1 MLSVYNTSKEITDS
15 GVDTVV
21 IPLGSVEA
29 KGPHLPLGSDLILA
43 EAFAREYCSGKDVYL
58 VPTIPFGTSECQ
70 RGFAGT
76 IFLENETLW
85 NVISDLV
92 EYLERHEFRRVV
104 ILNFCSRNWVVKPY
118 VRESNLGARA
128 SCPHCDVVWVE
139 PKRLVEDVVAERVGR
154 FADHH
159 AGALETSL
167 ILHLDDNLVTEPME
181 DFLPDLGRE
190 YLDYV
195 GMKKVSPAG
204 VWGKPSL
211 ASGELGEELFQKMLE
226 RTDEYIGG
234 ALSLFDERPATKE
247 GRGDRAK
254 ERHVAASGPF
264 ILGRSFYESPAEDQ
278 KSDTLDWTKSYRE
291 VAERK
296 PDIALVTLAA
306 IEQHSHHLPLGTDF
320 FSGVVRSRRLAE
332 EIGAY
337 LLPPLPV
344 VTSWSHTGFPGTL
357 TLKSL
362 TARRLIMDVVNSL
375 YEDGFRK
382 VAVMIAHGG
391 NWIAKPTVAELN
403 RKYPD
408 LKLIYTGGDPLS
420 YRGQARVDGVHSGA
434 GETAFIMDYYP
445 ECLKRPIKDFSV
457 RLPASYM
464 DYVGMR
470 GVSPMGVWG
479 FPSEARKGAGF
490 QSVQGSV
497 KRVAE
502 YIKNAFDRM

>member
-1 MLSVYNTSKEITDS
+1 MLSIYNTSEEITDS

-21 IPLGSVEA
+21 IPLGSVEG

-43 EAFAREYCSGKDVYL
+43 EAFAREFCRGKDVYL

-76 IFLENETLW
+76 VYLENETLW
-85 NVISDLV
+85 GVMSDLV
-92 EYLERHEFRRVV
+92 EYLKRHEFRRVV
-104 ILNFCSRNWVVKPY
+104 ILNFCSYNWVVKPY
-118 VRESNLGARA
+118 VRESNLGGGG
-128 SCPHCDVVWVE
+128 CDVVWVE
-139 PKRLVEDVVAERVGR
+139 PKHLVEDVIAERVGQ
-154 FADHH
+154 FPDYH
-159 AGALETSL
+159 AGTLETSL
-167 ILHLDDNLVTEPME
+167 ILHLDENLVTEPVE

-195 GMKKVSPAG
+195 GMKRVSPTG
-204 VWGKPSL
+204 VWGRPSL
-211 ASGELGEELFQKMLE
+211 ASKGLGEELFQKMLE
-226 RTDEYIGG
+226 RTDEYVRG
-234 ALSLFDERPATKE
+234 ALSLFDGQGGRRDAGTG
-247 GRGDRAK
+247 GRGKSSWPPIVRC
-254 ERHVAASGPF
+254 
-264 ILGRSFYESPAEDQ
+264 SFYESPAEDQ
-278 KSDTLDWTKSYRE
+278 KSDTLDWTKSYKE
-291 VAERK
+291 IAGRK

-320 FSGVVRSRRLAE
+320 FSGVVRSRCLAE
-332 EIGAY
+332 EMGAY

-344 VTSWSHTGFPGTL
+344 VTSWSHTGFRGTL
-357 TLKSL
+357 TLRSL

-382 VAVMIAHGG
+382 VAVMVAHGG
-391 NWIAKPTVAELN
+391 NWIAKPTVVELN

-420 YRGQARVDGVHSGA
+420 YRGQAQVDGVHCGA

-445 ECLKRPIKDFSV
+445 ECLKGPVKDFSA

-470 GVSPMGVWG
+470 GVSPTGVWG
-479 FPSEARKGAGF
+479 FPSKAEKGMGF
-490 QSVQGSV
+490 QSVQNSV
-497 KRVAE
+497 KRMSE
-502 YIKNAFDRM
+502 YIKAAFSPEKKRNFWE